1 MNNNIDRIVT
11 HANNV
16 QVLLEYVTQK
26 LANQLATKTLGNEY
40 YYHSLP
46 LATIDAVFSAQALYP
61 SVQNVVQ
68 RYCSKYELPVFRSPR
83 EQLPPP
89 ENQETVS
96 GLLVKMKREGIHYF
110 IENVFLNRSVTS
122 GRKKAEILVELLE
135 VFDRLQ
141 IQTFQDIQGW
151 LNQPVQQKRLIN
163 TITSIHGIG
172 EATYRYLLM
181 LSGDE
186 QMVKPD
192 TMILRFIKN
201 AINENVNEAE
211 AVSLIQTVSRQ
222 LLPQYPRL
230 NPRLLDY
237 IIWSWQREQDDQEKP
252 FLGHPN
258 KPAFYEVKPKQKEN
272 KFNSPRNGILTL
284 PQKTQRAMF
293 KRYQPGQLLS
303 SSQIKDDVLEDYPS
317 TPRGSVMPA
326 DYCCNKWNEDPKSG
340 IYHIFFFEQEKNK
353 YRLLPELNLN
363 FSRKRGD

>member
-1 MNNNIDRIVT
+1 MNNNINRIVT
-11 HANNV
+11 HEDSI
-16 QVLLEYVTQK
+16 QGLHEYVTHK
-26 LANQLATKTLGNEY
+26 LANELGATTMGDEY

-46 LATIDAVFSAQALYP
+46 LAIIDAVFSAQALYT

-68 RYCSKYELPVFRSPR
+68 RYSSKYKLPVFRSPR

-89 ENQETVS
+89 EDQETVAA
-96 GLLVKMKREGIHYF
+96 LILKMKRDGIPHF
-110 IENVFLNRSVTS
+110 IEHVFLNGSVTS
-122 GRKKAEILVELLE
+122 GRKKAEILLELLE

-141 IQTFQDIQGW
+141 IQTFQDVQGW
-151 LNQPVQQKRLIN
+151 LNQPVQQKELIN
-163 TITSIHGIG
+163 AITSIHGIG

-192 TMILRFIKN
+192 RMILRFIKN

-237 IIWSWQREQDDQEKP
+237 IIWSWQREQDDQDDQDDQKRLP
-252 FLGHPN
+252 TSNPKKFDFH
-258 KPAFYEVKPKQKEN
+258 AVKPKQKEN
-272 KFNSPRNGILTL
+272 TMPTSPNGKLTV

-293 KRYQPGQLLS
+293 KRYM
-303 SSQIKDDVLEDYPS
+303 
-317 TPRGSVMPA
+317 R
-326 DYCCNKWNEDPKSG
+326 
-340 IYHIFFFEQEKNK
+340 
-353 YRLLPELNLN
+353 
-363 FSRKRGD
+363 

>member
-1 MNNNIDRIVT
+1 MMD
-11 HANNV
+11 NV
-16 QVLLEYVTQK
+16 QGLLEYVTQK
-26 LANQLATKTLGNEY
+26 LANDFARKTLGDEY

-46 LATIDAVFSAQALYP
+46 LAAIDAVFSAQALYP

-89 ENQETVS
+89 EHQETVS
-96 GLLVKMKREGIHYF
+96 DLIRKMKRDGTPYF

-122 GRKKAEILVELLE
+122 GRKKAEILLELLE

-151 LNQPVQQKRLIN
+151 LNQPVQQKKLIN
-163 TITSIHGIG
+163 AITSIHGIG
-172 EATYRYLLM
+172 EATYRYFLM

-192 TMILRFIKN
+192 TMILRFIKS

-211 AVSLIQTVSRQ
+211 AVSLIQAVSRQ

-237 IIWSWQREQDDQEKP
+237 IIWSWQREQDDQKKP
-252 FLGHPN
+252 FPPHQ
-258 KPAFYEVKPKQKEN
+258 KKSEFHEIKPKPKE
-272 KFNSPRNGILTL
+272 STMPTLRNGILTL
-284 PQKTQRAMF
+284 PKKTQRAMF
-293 KRYQPGQLLS
+293 KRYKPSQLLS
-303 SSQIKDDVLEDYPS
+303 SSQIKDDVLEDYPG

-340 IYHIFFFEQEKNK
+340 IYHVFFFEQDENK
-353 YRLLPELNLN
+353 YRLLPELNLD
-363 FSRKRGD
+363 FSRKRGECP